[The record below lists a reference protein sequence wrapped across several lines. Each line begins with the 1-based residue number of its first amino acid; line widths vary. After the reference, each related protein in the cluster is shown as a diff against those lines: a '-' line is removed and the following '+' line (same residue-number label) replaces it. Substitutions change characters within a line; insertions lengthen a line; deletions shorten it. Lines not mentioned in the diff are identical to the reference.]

1 MSRIAG
7 SSSELVIRDWRR
19 RFVPVGSTLAASLL
33 ALLPIVTDSAPLVPE
48 IALLVVIAWR
58 LLRPE
63 IWSAHMAL
71 GLGLFNDLVAGH
83 PLGQSVATWTIIFL
97 ACDYVDS
104 RLGFRDYWMD
114 WLIAAAAIIFHTAA
128 AWYIASLMGSSM
140 RFSILLP
147 QLAVGIL
154 VYPLV
159 ARMVLALDKW
169 RLAR

>member
-7 SSSELVIRDWRR
+7 SRSAVAMRDFRR

-33 ALLPIVTDSAPLVPE
+33 ALLPIVADAPVVPE

-63 IWSAHMAL
+63 VWPAHMAL

-83 PLGQSVATWTIIFL
+83 PIGQSVATWALIFL
-97 ACDYVDS
+97 GCDYIDS

-114 WLIAAAAIIFHTAA
+114 WLIAAAAILFYSALT
-128 AWYIASLMGSSM
+128 WYIGVLMGSRIAFAVM
-140 RFSILLP
+140 LP
-147 QLAVGIL
+147 QLGVAIL

-159 ARMVLALDKW
+159 ARIVLALDRW
-169 RLAR
+169 RLTR